1 MSILKI
7 SITGPESSGKSV
19 LTKVLADVYNTT
31 YAAEYART
39 YLEETGGTYDFSD
52 LTEIAKGQLEN
63 EKRAISIANKIC
75 FFDTDMLVL
84 KIWAEFRFGVVP
96 ELIESAFRQK
106 QYHHYLLCKPDLE
119 WEADPFRESPDQS
132 ERDKLFELYKQ
143 ELEEIGASYHIVSG
157 NGELRLRSAV
167 DFINRQI
174 NLG

>member
-7 SITGPESSGKSV
+7 SITGPESAGKSE
-19 LTKVLADVYNTT
+19 LTNALADHYNTS

-39 YLEETGGTYDFSD
+39 YLEKTDGTYDLSD

-63 EKRAISIANKIC
+63 EEKAITEARQIC

-84 KIWAEFRFGVVP
+84 KIWAEFRFALVP
-96 ELIESAFRQK
+96 EVIESAFRQK
-106 QYHHYLLCKPDLE
+106 RYDHYLLCKPDLD

-132 ERDKLFELYKQ
+132 ERDKLFEIYKN
-143 ELEEIGASYHIVSG
+143 ELEKIGASYHVITG
-157 NGELRLRSAV
+157 RGDLRLKSAI

-174 NLG
+174 YLG

>member
-19 LTKVLADVYNTT
+19 LTKALAAEYNTS
-31 YAAEYART
+31 YAAEYARA
-39 YLEETGGTYDFSD
+39 YLEKTGGSYDYSD

-63 EKRAISIANKIC
+63 EEIAISGANKIC

-84 KIWAEFRFGVVP
+84 KIWAEFRFEAVP

-106 QYHHYLLCKPDLE
+106 RYDHYLLCKPDLE

-132 ERDKLFELYKQ
+132 ERDKLFEIYKQ
-143 ELEEIGASYHIVSG
+143 ELEKIGASYHIITG
-157 NGELRLRSAV
+157 RGDLRLKSAV